1 MRRGSGRITGD
12 FRRTLSPGNFEPR
25 RSRIGVLDWPSGHAR
40 LASDFSLAS
49 TPAFLQG
56 FGDGRIP
63 FAMDA
68 VARAQGLLRDGEAA
82 GRVSQCPPELQ
93 SGALADRANS
103 GLCSGNGAGS
113 VFRRG
118 CQIWQGFDGEGA
130 DLRAAIFVSG
140 QSSQPDCEV
149 SALPG
154 VVGEISGARIFP
166 AEGGKIFPAA
176 GFYGFAGVI
185 ADCMV

>member
-103 GLCSGNGAGS
+103 GLCSGNGAGA
-113 VFRRG
+113 
-118 CQIWQGFDGEGA
+118 E
-130 DLRAAIFVSG
+130 LRAAILVSG

-176 GFYGFAGVI
+176 G
-185 ADCMV
+185 